1 MFLPVGDQ
9 PNPRGTPVVNYALIA
24 ANVLV
29 FLAVSLPLS
38 TQPADPGDPRLREYV
53 EIIGQN
59 LPPGV
64 SAREVLEQVSA
75 YDLFVFSFGYRP
87 AEPSIVTLF
96 TAMFL
101 HGGFLHLF
109 GNMLFLWIYGDNVE
123 HRLGRIRY
131 LIGYLL
137 TGVAATLFHA
147 LFDRDSRLPLVGA
160 SGAISGVL
168 GFYFV
173 WFPHNTVRVWV
184 VLFPF
189 FMNVVLLPARLVL
202 GFYLVLDNV
211 LPFLVTIGAQT
222 GGVAHGA
229 HIGGFLAGLATAWIM
244 NRRALTEQPPDY
256 RELSREPRVSLP
268 PREAIGGAIRR
279 GDYGGAARLY
289 FELPGEETRRLLS
302 PDESIALG
310 NWLAQ
315 NGQARAALTLYQ
327 RHLRDYPRGP
337 GAAEAHAYLG
347 LIQLHAFREPT
358 AAYQHLVEALDYD
371 PSPEVESLVRQGFA
385 EIAAL
390 QKLQVPRF
398 RR

>member
-147 LFDRDSRLPLVGA
+147 LFDRD
-160 SGAISGVL
+160 
-168 GFYFV
+168 
-173 WFPHNTVRVWV
+173 
-184 VLFPF
+184 
-189 FMNVVLLPARLVL
+189 
-202 GFYLVLDNV
+202 
-211 LPFLVTIGAQT
+211 
-222 GGVAHGA
+222 
-229 HIGGFLAGLATAWIM
+229 
-244 NRRALTEQPPDY
+244 
-256 RELSREPRVSLP
+256 
-268 PREAIGGAIRR
+268 
-279 GDYGGAARLY
+279 
-289 FELPGEETRRLLS
+289 
-302 PDESIALG
+302 
-310 NWLAQ
+310 
-315 NGQARAALTLYQ
+315 
-327 RHLRDYPRGP
+327 
-337 GAAEAHAYLG
+337 
-347 LIQLHAFREPT
+347 
-358 AAYQHLVEALDYD
+358 
-371 PSPEVESLVRQGFA
+371 
-385 EIAAL
+385 
-390 QKLQVPRF
+390 
-398 RR
+398 